1 MGWEQVNLDVIEPSP
16 TGAVEIPHTRVRDA
30 FSARQVCLQ
39 LLDNDRLRGRERAKV
54 QGMLDGN
61 APYDAVKLRSM
72 GQGWRSNLNFMEAFA
87 NLQSIK
93 TPYFALIASVPYFA
107 EIRTNVPDVHQ
118 NSEIIT
124 EEFTNLIK
132 GWEEF
137 SYEMQIA
144 QAEMLK
150 YGVGPVMLSDMYD
163 WRFKALRNRELL
175 VPEKQRGSIRTW
187 PFFAIRCEMTASDL
201 WDKVRP
207 ENSEASKEV
216 GWDIE
221 QCRMAVMYASR
232 DIFNGRLTW
241 DGRFWEQWQEAF
253 KDNDIYY
260 SFIAAESLMVYHFFI
275 REYSGRVSHY
285 IVAENPMIPDFLFSR
300 VDRYKDYGEVL
311 TILRGDIGNGTY
323 HSIRGVGRLQYQ
335 HLEVT
340 NRLKNH
346 LIDMAIAGTAI
357 NLKAQTSKAR
367 DELRIMQFGPI
378 NILPP
383 DVELVQNRVVGF
395 LSDAMN
401 VDRDFTFHL
410 NANLG
415 TFRRPGTG
423 YGGGGQGTQTR
434 PTATQVQQ
442 DIVTQTQLSQGQIV
456 LHFLDLDL
464 LYKQMY
470 RRASD
475 PNTPDEASKVFQAK
489 CQKRGVPLIAMRNI
503 KFVRACRIAGYG
515 SPQVRE
521 LNTQRMMP
529 FLGMLPESGRYNF
542 VRDQVISIAGPE
554 NIDRYFP
561 EQRFPTHDAW
571 EANMENGVML
581 TGQAVMI
588 ADGQKHAIHADVH
601 LTQMEHLIQHA
612 DSLYSQMP
620 PSAAMQ
626 SLMQVQQFTTICVP
640 HTNAHLNLLAND
652 PLHQR
657 ELGDLQSRM
666 KQVAQNMAQIDAIV
680 QQTGEQI
687 SSTQGAQQSA
697 QTKDQIKLQQAQNEM
712 QIDRALAASK
722 IQNQRIKAMSQIQT
736 EQQKAQAKTQNM
748 RQQLTQQVG
757 QANIL
762 QSPVQPAGGINGNTA
777 DTGEAEE
784 FP

>member
-16 TGAVEIPHTRVRDA
+16 DGAVKIPHTRVRDA
-30 FSARQVCLQ
+30 FSARQVCIQ

-61 APYDAVKLRSM
+61 APYDPTKLRSM

-150 YGVGPVMLSDMYD
+150 YGVGPVLLSDMYD
-163 WRFKALRNRELL
+163 WRFKALRHRELL

-207 ENSEASKEV
+207 ENSEASEEV

-275 REYSGRVSHY
+275 REYSGRISHY
-285 IVAENPMIPDFLFSR
+285 IVAENPLIPDFLFKR
-300 VDRYKDYGEVL
+300 VDRYKDYGDVL

-395 LSDAMN
+395 LSDAMS

-415 TFRRPGTG
+415 TFRRPGTS

-475 PNTPDEASKVFQAK
+475 PNTPDEAAKVFQQK
-489 CQKRGVPLIAMRNI
+489 CEKRGVPMIALRNI

-561 EQRFPTHDAW
+561 EQMFPTHDAW
-571 EANMENGVML
+571 DANMENGVML
-581 TGQAVMI
+581 IGQSVMI

-626 SLMQVQQFTTICVP
+626 SLMQVQQFSTICVP

-657 ELGDLQSRM
+657 ELGNLQDRM

-680 QQTGEQI
+680 QQTGEQVQA
-687 SSTQGAQQSA
+687 TRGAQQSA

-736 EQQKAQAKTQNM
+736 EQSKAQAKTQNM

-762 QSPVQPAGGINGNTA
+762 QSPVQPAGLNGNV